1 MRRPTGGGS
10 WPTTAQSATSG
21 AENPRLSNQRPC
33 LDSED
38 VLRILTGSRPE
49 LVRTRLCTDVAAALQ
64 TWMRAREAVTCWGSV
79 ELVIDRRPAA
89 GRAGLLIRG
98 HGLAARATCTAA
110 GCRHRKVGGALWLA
124 RSTNRHRMSTRVTN
138 SPKRPPPQ
146 PPSETEA
153 RSSVPAAEPQ
163 PVDGLTAGGLGG
175 FDHAQ
180 AFAPPSVHE
189 SPNAFRP
196 GFPASDAENVFQD
209 ARAISLPVVRV
220 GHRPWWMDAL
230 AHLPDVLRPLR
241 SRLRPARRGLA
252 PRVSGSER
260 PKVRVVTPLLARP
273 AVHRIH
279 FDGISRAGRQF
290 LGRIEDGVMI
300 AADAVRD
307 APPIAKVFAVGVV
320 IIVTSALALDSGA
333 STKRA
338 VALKRPLH
346 VAVSQT
352 RPAPRETARLASPIV
367 ASPAGPAPAHH
378 VHPAPARKQLPPK
391 PRRPR
396 RAAQHP
402 SAAPAAPQVTPQ
414 ASSQVTPQVTS
425 QAAAAPLSQAAPAV
439 STPVQS
445 YTPPRPAPVTHAPRP
460 SQSSSE
466 FGFER

>member
-1 MRRPTGGGS
+1 MLGICRARHRP
-10 WPTTAQSATSG
+10 SAGSG
-21 AENPRLSNQRPC
+21 ASRS
-33 LDSED
+33 LD
-38 VLRILTGSRPE
+38 P
-49 LVRTRLCTDVAAALQ
+49 RTR
-64 TWMRAREAVTCWGSV
+64 
-79 ELVIDRRPAA
+79 
-89 GRAGLLIRG
+89 
-98 HGLAARATCTAA
+98 LAARATCTAA
-110 GCRHRKVGGALWLA
+110 GRRLVKVGGALSLA
-124 RSTNRHRMSTRVTN
+124 RSTNPHRMSTPVTN

-153 RSSVPAAEPQ
+153 RSGGPAAEPQ
-163 PVDGLTAGGLGG
+163 HVDRLTAGGLGG

-209 ARAISLPVVRV
+209 ARAISLPVARV

-241 SRLRPARRGLA
+241 SRLRPARRGTA
-252 PRVSGSER
+252 PRVSSSER
-260 PKVRVVTPLLARP
+260 PKVHVVTPLPARP

-320 IIVTSALALDSGA
+320 IIVTSALALDNGA
-333 STKRA
+333 STKRV

-346 VAVSQT
+346 VAVTQT
-352 RPAPRETARLASPIV
+352 RPAPRETAPLASPIV
-367 ASPAGPAPAHH
+367 ASPAAPAPAHRAH
-378 VHPAPARKQLPPK
+378 RAPAGKQVPPK

-402 SAAPAAPQVTPQ
+402 SAASAAPQVAPQVTPQ
-414 ASSQVTPQVTS
+414 ASSQVTPQGTS
-425 QAAAAPLSQAAPAV
+425 HAAAAPQAVAPAPPP
-439 STPVQS
+439 PVQT
-445 YTPPRPAPVTHAPRP
+445 YTPSRPLPATHVPRR
-460 SQSSSE
+460 SGSSGE
-466 FGFER
+466 FNFER